1 MKKAFTL
8 VELLFVMVVLAII
21 AGIGTDILRSL
32 FDNYAVTAQIH
43 RLESVANNAADTI
56 AARLE
61 KRVPQTTAIETV
73 TETVTGTSTNY
84 EPLSPITG
92 GTARNGGKLVF
103 FRKAY
108 ELERNFISKK
118 AGAEENVART
128 SGFISELKTTTTT
141 TTTATTTT
149 TTTGDS
155 VRFADRVEFVSV
167 DTADLNLD
175 DYELFFSNDSSLLYE
190 NKGNHF
196 DRYYNNGDNKSFA
209 YQCDEGGL
217 NFQDGKFILERRG
230 CPASDGAIIRPSM
243 AALVHK
249 FSLSKEID
257 KIYLEDDNLYLDT
270 CNINGINCKKSLLA
284 TGVSVFRFSAF
295 GSDPNIANTI
305 VFKLCLAEDDGEAE
319 LCQSRIVR

>member
-8 VELLFVMVVLAII
+8 VELIFVMVVLAIV
-21 AGIGTDILRSL
+21 AAIGTDILRSL

-61 KRVPQTTAIETV
+61 KRVPQTTAIETS
-73 TETVTGTSTNY
+73 TGTSTNY

-92 GTARNGGKLVF
+92 GTDRNGKLVF

-141 TTTATTTT
+141 TTT

-155 VRFADRVEFVSV
+155 VRFVDTVEFVSRE
-167 DTADLNLD
+167 TNLTGLNLN

-190 NKGNHF
+190 NKNNHF
-196 DRYYNNGDNKSFA
+196 ERYYNNSGNKSFA
-209 YQCDEGGL
+209 YQCTQGDIEFNEGTFTL
-217 NFQDGKFILERRG
+217 VRSN
-230 CPASDGAIIRPSM
+230 CPVSDGAIVRPSM

-257 KIYLEDDNLYLDT
+257 KIYLEDNNLYLET
-270 CNINGINCKKSLLA
+270 CDIKGNCKKSLLA
-284 TGVSVFRFSAF
+284 TGVSTFRFSAL
-295 GSDPNIANTI
+295 GSDPNIASTI
-305 VFKLCLAEDDGEAE
+305 VFKLCLVENEGKDNEAE
-319 LCQSRIVR
+319 ACQSRIVR

>member
-8 VELLFVMVVLAII
+8 VELIFVMVVLAIV

-56 AARLE
+56 ATRLE
-61 KRVPQTTAIETV
+61 KRVPQTTAIEAST
-73 TETVTGTSTNY
+73 TGAGGRKY
-84 EPLSPITG
+84 KPLSPLNN
-92 GTARNGGKLVF
+92 AAANNGKLVF

-108 ELERNFISKK
+108 ELERNFISAKNDGV
-118 AGAEENVART
+118 AGPRT

-141 TTTATTTT
+141 TTT
-149 TTTGDS
+149 GDS
-155 VRFADRVEFVSV
+155 TNFTDTVDFVSK
-167 DTADLNLD
+167 DAASLNLGE
-175 DYELFFSNDSSLLYE
+175 YEIFFSNDSSLLYE
-190 NKGNHF
+190 NKGDHF
-196 DRYYNNGDNKSFA
+196 DRYYNNSGKKSFA
-209 YQCDEGGL
+209 YRCAEGSIE
-217 NFQDGKFILERRG
+217 FREGKFTLERRG
-230 CPASDGAIIRPSM
+230 CPASTTDIVRPSM

-257 KIYLEDDNLYLDT
+257 KIYLENNNLFLET
-270 CNINGINCKKSLLA
+270 CNINGANCKKSLLA
-284 TGVSVFRFSAF
+284 SGVSAFRFSAL
-295 GSDPNIANTI
+295 GSDPNIASTI

>member
-8 VELLFVMVVLAII
+8 VELIFVMVVLAIV

-56 AARLE
+56 ATRLE
-61 KRVPQTTAIETV
+61 KRVPQTTAIETN
-73 TETVTGTSTNY
+73 ERDRKY
-84 EPLSPITG
+84 KPLSPITG
-92 GTARNGGKLVF
+92 GTAVNNGRLVF

-118 AGAEENVART
+118 AGALENVART
-128 SGFISELKTTTTT
+128 SGFISELKTTTT
-141 TTTATTTT
+141 
-149 TTTGDS
+149 GDS
-155 VRFADRVEFVSV
+155 GKFADKVEFVSE
-167 DTADLNLD
+167 DTADLNLN

-190 NKGNHF
+190 NKGDHF
-196 DRYYNNGDNKSFA
+196 DRYYNNNGKKSFA
-209 YQCDEGGL
+209 YKCADGKLE
-217 NFQDGKFILERRG
+217 FQAGKFILERSG
-230 CPASDGAIIRPSM
+230 CQASDGTIIRPSM

-257 KIYLEDDNLYLDT
+257 KIYLENNNLFLET
-270 CNINGINCKKSLLA
+270 CNINGANCKKSLLA
-284 TGVSVFRFSAF
+284 SGVSAFRFSAL
-295 GSDPNIANTI
+295 GSDPNIASTI